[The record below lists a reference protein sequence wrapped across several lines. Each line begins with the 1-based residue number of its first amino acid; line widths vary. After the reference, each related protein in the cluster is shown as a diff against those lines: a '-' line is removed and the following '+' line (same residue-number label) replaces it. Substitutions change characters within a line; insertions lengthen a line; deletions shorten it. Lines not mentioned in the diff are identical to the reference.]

1 MSRISKSAFKI
12 FIYLSACVAIIAAL
26 ILFLFLSEVPDYK
39 KLVDYQ
45 PIQMSRLYSSD
56 GYLIDEY
63 AKEKRLY
70 VPLSSIPKHVIDAFL
85 SAEDSNFYNHHGIDP
100 VPILRAIYQNIFRV
114 SQGKNIIGAST
125 ITQQVVKNILLT
137 KERTLSRKIKEAIL
151 AIQISKVMSKDK
163 ILELYLNEIYL
174 GYRSYGVAA
183 AAINYFGKSLNQ
195 LTIDEAA
202 FLATL
207 PKAPTSLD
215 PRKNYSKVLTRRNW
229 VLSRMEQD
237 GAISK
242 VEYETSIIK
251 PILVVDFV
259 EQNTVQAGAFSEEIR
274 KQSEEI
280 LGSNKIFTDGL
291 FIQGTLDS
299 YFQNSARESL
309 QWGLQKYDTRRGYR
323 GPYKK
328 ISLTEETDTVIENAD
343 LITDTSINNDS
354 ISDFINSLNEQ
365 NEINEITDKFD
376 DKSEP
381 KEIWAEQLKELKK
394 PNEMKWQDWHFAVVL
409 ETEIQE
415 TVIGLE
421 DETKGIIR
429 TKDIAWARSV
439 IRTEDLEN
447 GGYKDEWSEEISDS
461 SQVFEPGDVI
471 IVQKSKNYPDRY
483 YLRQIPEINGA
494 MVVMNVHDGRV
505 LAMVGGYNDSKTE
518 FNRATQAYRQPGS
531 IVKPFT
537 YLAALEKN
545 FMPNNI
551 IVDDEVR
558 MKKEDGTSWIPKNY
572 SGKFYGPTTM
582 RIGLEKSRN
591 VVTVRLAEMIGL
603 DRIASLME
611 RLDVVDNPAKNFSM
625 VLGASESNLLK
636 ITSGYAMIANGGKK
650 ITPQFI
656 EKIQDKNGNNI
667 FKMDDY
673 ECNSCN
679 YEPYSNDLDI
689 NIPNFEKPF
698 EQIIDERSSYQMI
711 SLLEGVVKRGTGW
724 RAKSLGKPIGG
735 KTGTTNDS
743 YDAWFIGFSSDI
755 VVGVWVGYD
764 SPRSLGDHETGS
776 SVTLPIFVD
785 AMKKMLNDENARAFK
800 IPENIK
806 FAKIDR
812 LTGQK
817 PTHNTNKQDII
828 FESFKSENYE
838 KFQNSNET
846 YNGEST
852 KNNYETS
859 IY

>member
-1 MSRISKSAFKI
+1 MSKISKSLFKI
-12 FIYLSACVAIIAAL
+12 
-26 ILFLFLSEVPDYK
+26 FLFLSVFAVLILAAIIFLFVREVPDYK
-39 KLVDYQ
+39 KLVDYN

-70 VPLSSIPKHVIDAFL
+70 VPLSSIPQHVIDAFL

-100 VPILRAIYQNIFRV
+100 VPILRAMYQNVFRV

-151 AIQISKVMSKDK
+151 SVQISRVMPKDK

-215 PRKNYSKVLTRRNW
+215 PRKNYSRVLTRRNW
-229 VLSRMEQD
+229 VLSRMQQD
-237 GAISK
+237 GAISRL
-242 VEYETSIIK
+242 EYESSIVK

-259 EQNTVQAGAFSEEIR
+259 EKNTVQAGAFSEEIR
-274 KQSEEI
+274 KKSEQI
-280 LGSNKIFTDGL
+280 LGKEKIFTDGL
-291 FIQGTLDS
+291 FIQGTLDAN
-299 YFQNSARESL
+299 FQNSARESL
-309 QWGLQKYDTRRGYR
+309 QWGLRKYDRRRGYR
-323 GPYKK
+323 GPYTK
-328 ISLTEETDTVIENAD
+328 IALTKEIEPEEILTEEAEIETNE
-343 LITDTSINNDS
+343 S

-365 NEINEITDKFD
+365 NTNDQIEEFEEIIAENE
-376 DKSEP
+376 
-381 KEIWAEQLKELKK
+381 EIWAEQLKELKIPSK
-394 PNEMKWQDWHFAVVL
+394 MKWQDWYFAVVL
-409 ETEIQE
+409 ETNPDK
-415 TVIGLE
+415 TTIGLA
-421 DETKGIIR
+421 DETTGIIR

-439 IRTEDLEN
+439 IRVEDTEN
-447 GGYKDEWSEEISDS
+447 GGYKDEWSEEITDS
-461 SQVFEPGDVI
+461 NQVFEAGDVI
-471 IVQKSKNYPDRY
+471 IVQKSKNYKDRY

-494 MVVMNVHDGRV
+494 MIVMNVHDGRV

-518 FNRATQAYRQPGS
+518 FNRATQAFRQPGS

-537 YLAALEKN
+537 YLAALEKG

-572 SGKFYGPTTM
+572 SGKFFGPTTM

-591 VVTVRLAEMIGL
+591 VVTVRLAEMVGL
-603 DRIASLME
+603 DRIANIME
-611 RLDVVDNPAKNFSM
+611 KLNVVDNPEKNYSM
-625 VLGASESNLLK
+625 ILGASESNLLK

-656 EKIQDKNGNNI
+656 EKIQDNSGDI
-667 FKMDDY
+667 IYKMDDFDCQN
-673 ECNSCN
+673 CNFDPFISDSDV
-679 YEPYSNDLDI
+679 E
-689 NIPNFEKPF
+689 IPSFEKPYK
-698 EQIIDERSSYQMI
+698 QIIDERSAYQMT

-724 RAKSLGKPIGG
+724 RARSLEKPIGG

-743 YDAWFIGFSSDI
+743 FDAWFIGFSSDI

-776 SVTLPIFVD
+776 SVTVPIFIN
-785 AMKKMLNDENARAFK
+785 AMKKMLNDENARAFR

-812 LTGQK
+812 FTGQK
-817 PTHNTNKQDII
+817 PTHNTKKEDII
-828 FESFKSENYE
+828 FESFKSENYNE
-838 KFQNSNET
+838 LQGSN
-846 YNGEST
+846 YNNNGESLT
-852 KNNYETS
+852 NDYETN